1 MKESVSK
8 LHEITPAAPN
18 NFINQQWIEED
29 SINLVDLWLELS
41 KRKVIILASVVLA
54 LIAGLL
60 IALALPTKYSYSTSL
75 EIGTKLVHDGAGD
88 ATTLIEKP
96 ETVLAKIQES
106 YIPLAQQQYRH
117 NHAGDERV
125 YKIEARAPKGSQL
138 IVLQAKGSEED
149 TPAYLQHL
157 QMVTDYVIKDH
168 QRVMNIERGRLNT
181 QLALAK
187 IQLDELTDPSTLA
200 TQQKRLEAQLSS
212 ANIKLDELKDP
223 RVLAV
228 PRQKLEGQ
236 LAREKKKLVDLKDQA
251 QLVKSRYGRLAETDK
266 LLKQQ
271 IADLEAQIGSALK
284 RRDQAIGSVNTD
296 AAAMTMLLID
306 NEIQQ
311 NRTRLAALQERLQ
324 VTQQDQRQKLEEQLA
339 ANGREQEVQSKV
351 ITQINS
357 ELSRLDIGNQR
368 ALLRQQPEIGKLKEQ
383 IAKLT
388 ADHQRAIAR
397 QKQTVAQIENRLNN
411 FQQTRALAPPMRSL
425 EPTGPG
431 KSLIVLLALLLGLM
445 IGVFAAFFA
454 AFLDRVKLARQQ

>member
-1 MKESVSK
+1 MKETVSK
-8 LHEITPAAPN
+8 LHEITPAAPSN
-18 NFINQQWIEED
+18 LINQQWIEED

-75 EIGTKLVHDGAGD
+75 EIGTKLEHSSAGD
-88 ATTLIEKP
+88 VSTLIEEP

-106 YIPLAQQQYRH
+106 YIPLAQQQYRQGH
-117 NHAGDERV
+117 NGDERV
-125 YKIEARAPKGSQL
+125 YKIEARTPKGSQL
-138 IVLQAKGSEED
+138 IVLQAKGAEED
-149 TPAYLQHL
+149 APAYLQHL

-168 QRVMNIERGRLNT
+168 QRVMNIELGRLNT
-181 QLALAK
+181 QLAMAK

-212 ANIKLDELKDP
+212 ANITLDELKDP

-271 IADLEAQIGSALK
+271 IADLEAQISSALK

-339 ANGREQEVQSKV
+339 ANGREQEIQGKV

-368 ALLRQQPEIGKLKEQ
+368 ALLRQQPEIGKLEEQ

-425 EPTGPG
+425 QPAGPG
-431 KSLIVLLALLLGLM
+431 KSLIVLLALLLGLI

-454 AFLDRVKLARQQ
+454 AFLERVKLARQQ